1 MADEPLEFVPIELN
15 TIKVGDPITRDILL
29 LIKNNFD
36 DHESRINSLA
46 TSGGTVFIF
55 NGDVSFVNYSS
66 LRSDIFYYTARQD
79 FSVNDFRARLF
90 TKDGIT
96 SGNLTFRLEKSNNPG
111 DAGFPS
117 FSSVLTQD
125 ISFNFATDT
134 DYTERVGSLNASL
147 NDITTNQILRVK
159 ITGIPAGFT
168 GKILLSIG
176 AQ

>member
-1 MADEPLEFVPIELN
+1 MAFNPIDSN
-15 TIKVGDPITRDILL
+15 TIKVGDPITKDILD
-29 LIKNNFD
+29 LIKANFD

-46 TSGGTVFIF
+46 TTGGTVFIF

-79 FSVNDFRARLF
+79 FSINDFRARLF

-159 ITGIPAGFT
+159 IIGIPAGFT

>member
-1 MADEPLEFVPIELN
+1 MAFNPIDNN
-15 TIKVGDPITRDILL
+15 TIKVGDPITKDILD
-29 LIKNNFD
+29 LIKANFD
-36 DHESRINSLA
+36 DHELRINSLA
-46 TSGGTVFIF
+46 TTGGTVFIF

-66 LRSDIFYYTARQD
+66 LRPDIFYYTARQD

-96 SGNLTFRLEKSNNPG
+96 SGNLTLRLEKSNDPN
-111 DAGFPS
+111 DANFLS
-117 FSSVLTQD
+117 ILTSD

-134 DYTERVGSLNASL
+134 DYTEEVASLNASL
-147 NDITTNQILRVK
+147 NDITTGQILRIKVM
-159 ITGIPAGFT
+159 GIPSGFT